1 LNTLSPVDILFV
13 EDNPHDT
20 ELTLRALKKHKVT
33 ERCLGFSDG
42 TEALD
47 YLLRRGRYAQRTD
60 TWFPKVILL
69 DLQLPKLSGLEV
81 LKEIKKDTRTHS
93 IPVVM
98 VTSSG
103 QEEDIK
109 LAYSFG
115 VNSYVVK
122 PVDFNSFTEVIS
134 ALSHYWLR
142 TNKTPL

>member
-20 ELTLRALKKHKVT
+20 ELTLRALKKHNVT
-33 ERCLGFSDG
+33 ERCMRFSDG

-47 YLLRRGRYAQRTD
+47 YLLRRGQFAQRTD
-60 TWFPKVILL
+60 TWIPKVILL
-69 DLQLPKLSGLEV
+69 DLKLPKISGLDI
-81 LKEIKKDTRTHS
+81 LKEIKKDARTQT

-98 VTSSG
+98 VSSSR

-109 LAYSFG
+109 AAYAFG

-122 PVDFNSFTEVIS
+122 PIDFNSYSEAIS

-142 TNKTPL
+142 TNKTPF